1 MKRTTEQLLSAA
13 SAPPPKASVSPDKQQ
28 YGCLQVEEAWR
39 CWSLPLHKMLGSG
52 LGSGSGSSA
61 LALQAYTC
69 SSDCVCV
76 DLPVA
81 SR

>member
-1 MKRTTEQLLSAA
+1 MAVLVV
-13 SAPPPKASVSPDKQQ
+13 APPQDA
-28 YGCLQVEEAWR
+28 GF
-39 CWSLPLHKMLGSG
+39 LGSG

-76 DLPVA
+76 WTYLWRPGEQQRDGQVSGAVRSFSWMLQVEKTPA
-81 SR
+81 